1 MAVSSQIWRVRGGRE
16 LDAGEHTIIMGV
28 LNVTPDSFSDGGVH
42 FDAADA
48 IRSGEEMAAEGAD
61 ILDIGGESSRP
72 GRAEELTDAQE
83 WERIAPVL
91 IELRRR
97 LPGVVLSVDTYREE
111 TARRALAEGA
121 DVVNDI
127 YALRR
132 SPGLAAAV
140 AEAGAGLV
148 LMHMQGEPATMQ
160 QEPQY
165 GDLLVEVKDFL
176 QERMDVARAA
186 GVAEEAIVVDPG
198 IGFGKTNRH
207 NVQLLAGLE
216 YLRLLQRPLV
226 VGASR
231 KAFLGH
237 LTGVSDA
244 GDRAEASLAAA
255 CAAVMAGASV
265 VRVHDVKATR
275 RALAVIDAVRA
286 EM

>member
-1 MAVSSQIWRVRGGRE
+1 MATGSQIWRVRGGRE
-16 LDAGEHTIIMGV
+16 LSAAEQTIIMGV
-28 LNVTPDSFSDGGVH
+28 INVTPDSFSDGGLH
-42 FDAADA
+42 LNASDAVAA
-48 IRSGEEMAAEGAD
+48 GEAMANEGAE

-72 GRAEELTDAQE
+72 GRAEELTDEEE
-83 WERIAPVL
+83 WNRIAPV
-91 IELRRR
+91 IVELRRR
-97 LPGVVLSVDTYREE
+97 LPEVVLSVDTYREE

-121 DVVNDI
+121 DVINDI

-132 SPGLAAAV
+132 SPGLAALV
-140 AEAGAGLV
+140 AEAAAGLV
-148 LMHMQGEPATMQ
+148 LMHMQGDPSTMQ
-160 QEPQY
+160 EEPRY

-176 QERMDVARAA
+176 QERLEVARAA
-186 GVAEEAIVVDPG
+186 GVAEEALVVDPG
-198 IGFGKTNRH
+198 IGFGKTYHH

-244 GDRAEASLAAA
+244 ADRAEASLAAA
-255 CAAVMAGASV
+255 CAAVMGGAAI

>member
-1 MAVSSQIWRVRGGRE
+1 MTADSQIWRVRGGRE
-16 LDAGEHTIIMGV
+16 LDASDHTIVMGV

-42 FDAADA
+42 FNAADA
-48 IRSGEEMAAEGAD
+48 VAAGETMAAEGAD

-83 WERIAPVL
+83 WDRIAPVL
-91 IELRRR
+91 VELRRR
-97 LPGVVLSVDTYREE
+97 LPEVVLSVDTYREE

-121 DVVNDI
+121 DVINDI

-132 SPGLAAAV
+132 SPGLAAVV
-140 AEAGAGLV
+140 AEASAGLV
-148 LMHMQGEPATMQ
+148 LMHMQGDPATMQ
-160 QEPQY
+160 QEPRY

-176 QERMDVARAA
+176 QERMDVAHGA

-198 IGFGKTNRH
+198 IGFGKTYRH

-244 GDRAEASLAAA
+244 ADRTEASLAAA
-255 CAAVMAGASV
+255 CAAVMGGAAI
-265 VRVHDVKATR
+265 VRVHDVKATK

>member
-1 MAVSSQIWRVRGGRE
+1 MTADSQIWRVRGGRE
-16 LDAGEHTIIMGV
+16 LDATDHTIVMGV

-42 FDAADA
+42 FNAADA
-48 IRSGEEMAAEGAD
+48 VAAGETMAAEGAD

-83 WERIAPVL
+83 WDRIAPVL
-91 IELRRR
+91 VELRRR
-97 LPGVVLSVDTYREE
+97 LPEVVLSVDTYREE
-111 TARRALAEGA
+111 TVRRALAEGA
-121 DVVNDI
+121 DVINDI

-132 SPGLAAAV
+132 SPGLAAVV
-140 AEAGAGLV
+140 AEASAGLV
-148 LMHMQGEPATMQ
+148 LMHMQGDPATMQ
-160 QEPQY
+160 QEPRY

-176 QERMDVARAA
+176 QERMDVAREA

-198 IGFGKTNRH
+198 IGFGKTYRH

-244 GDRAEASLAAA
+244 ADRTEASLAAA
-255 CAAVMAGASV
+255 CAAVMGGAAI
-265 VRVHDVKATR
+265 VRVHDVKATK

>member
-1 MAVSSQIWRVRGGRE
+1 MATGSQIWRVRGGRE
-16 LDAGEHTIIMGV
+16 LSAAEQTIIMGV
-28 LNVTPDSFSDGGVH
+28 INVTPDSFSDGGLH
-42 FDAADA
+42 LNASDAVAA
-48 IRSGEEMAAEGAD
+48 GEAMANEGAE

-72 GRAEELTDAQE
+72 GRAEELTDEEE
-83 WERIAPVL
+83 WNRVAPV
-91 IELRRR
+91 IVELRRR
-97 LPGVVLSVDTYREE
+97 LPEVVLSVDTYREE

-121 DVVNDI
+121 DVINDI

-132 SPGLAAAV
+132 SPGLAALV
-140 AEAGAGLV
+140 AEAAAGLV
-148 LMHMQGEPATMQ
+148 LMHMQGDPSTMQ
-160 QEPQY
+160 EEPRY

-176 QERMDVARAA
+176 QERLEVARAA
-186 GVAEEAIVVDPG
+186 GVAEEALVVDPG
-198 IGFGKTNRH
+198 IGFGKTYHH

-244 GDRAEASLAAA
+244 ADRAEASLAAA
-255 CAAVMAGASV
+255 CAAVMGGAAI

>member
-1 MAVSSQIWRVRGGRE
+1 
-16 LDAGEHTIIMGV
+16 MGV
-28 LNVTPDSFSDGGVH
+28 LNVTPDSFSDGGAH
-42 FDAADA
+42 FNADDALWA
-48 IRSGEEMAAEGAD
+48 GEEMAAEGAD

-72 GRAEELTDAQE
+72 GRAEELTDSQE
-83 WERIAPVL
+83 WDRIATVL
-91 IELRRR
+91 VELRRR
-97 LPGVVLSVDTYREE
+97 LPQVVLSVDTYREE

-121 DVVNDI
+121 DVINDI

-132 SPGLAAAV
+132 APGLAAVV

-148 LMHMQGEPATMQ
+148 LMHMQGDPATMQ
-160 QEPQY
+160 QEPRY

-176 QERMDVARAA
+176 QERMDVAREA

-198 IGFGKTNRH
+198 IGFGKTYRH

-216 YLRLLQRPLV
+216 YLRLLQRPLL

-237 LTGVSDA
+237 LTGVVDA
-244 GDRAEASLAAA
+244 ADRTEASLAAA
-255 CAAVMAGASV
+255 CAAVMGGAAI
-265 VRVHDVKATR
+265 VRVHDVKATK

>member
-1 MAVSSQIWRVRGGRE
+1 MATGSQIWRVRGGRE
-16 LDAGEHTIIMGV
+16 LSAAEQTIIMGV
-28 LNVTPDSFSDGGVH
+28 INVTPDSFSDGGLH
-42 FDAADA
+42 LNASDAVAA
-48 IRSGEEMAAEGAD
+48 GEAMANEGAE

-72 GRAEELTDAQE
+72 GRAEELTDEEE
-83 WERIAPVL
+83 WNRIAPV
-91 IELRRR
+91 IVELRRR
-97 LPGVVLSVDTYREE
+97 LPEVVLSVDTYREE

-121 DVVNDI
+121 DVINDI

-132 SPGLAAAV
+132 SPGLAALV

-148 LMHMQGEPATMQ
+148 LMHMQGDPSTMQ
-160 QEPQY
+160 EEPRY

-176 QERMDVARAA
+176 QERLEVARAA
-186 GVAEEAIVVDPG
+186 GVAEEALVVDPG
-198 IGFGKTNRH
+198 IGFGKTYHH

-244 GDRAEASLAAA
+244 ADRAEASLAAA
-255 CAAVMAGASV
+255 CAAVMGGAAI